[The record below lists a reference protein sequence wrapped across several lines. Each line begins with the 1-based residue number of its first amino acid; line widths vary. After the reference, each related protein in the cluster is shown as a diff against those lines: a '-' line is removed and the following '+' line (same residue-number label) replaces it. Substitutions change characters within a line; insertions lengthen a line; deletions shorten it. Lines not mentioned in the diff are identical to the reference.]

1 MLSEHIG
8 LAEGALGAPRQPL
21 LQARWVKRMTLIALE
36 GDYLVRSLTWQWISL
51 IDTYIALVEPLQANR
66 TS

>member
-1 MLSEHIG
+1 MLSEYIG

-36 GDYLVRSLTWQWISL
+36 SDYLVRSLAWQWISL